1 MTRLVEELRRRNVLR
16 VAAAYALVAWILIE
30 AGSVLL
36 PTFGASEDFFRIY
49 AILIIGGWFV
59 AVIVAW
65 AYEITP
71 EGVKR
76 ERDVDRT
83 AYKPAPGSRWNF
95 IIIGLLA
102 IALGVSITLNITGIR
117 DLPVVGDRVA
127 GNSIAVLP
135 FTNRS
140 SEPDSEYFTDAIH
153 DDLLTRLA
161 EIDSLRV
168 ISRTSVLAYRDSQKN
183 LEQIGDELGVD
194 VIVEGAVQQAG
205 DQVRI
210 TIQLID
216 ADTDEHL
223 WVGTYDRELSLA
235 NLFDLQSEISST
247 IANELRAAL
256 TPEDMRRL
264 AAVPTTNEQA
274 YRLYQSARE
283 GLDERRFES
292 TMAARRQFESA
303 ISLDPEFAQAH
314 AALAETIMLLAI
326 NHRAVPFDEA
336 FRLASAYVERS
347 LELEPYLAEAHAV
360 KGLIETHRW
369 LRGRIGDGN
378 LRAAASLERA
388 IELKH
393 NLVSAH
399 LWYSS
404 LFEYEGR
411 FDDAIRLQ
419 EKALDIDPLSRIP
432 HVTLPSLLAAQGKN
446 DEAIDLLLT
455 ARELFPDWSIPAD
468 YMTSHLE
475 RMGRLAE
482 AVAWGQ
488 ESLSLT
494 DDPLAGLNA
503 VPIYIELGMVEQLI
517 RFARNFPEGH
527 PMNPVGTGVMHFLLG
542 DFQAALDSVESEEVW
557 KSVPLEMVATISI
570 PSAIMIGDYDKAWQH
585 MLQSFPALTSDEP
598 LVADRFNLGFIVLA
612 GYLEQQRGNADHA
625 SVLLRLAL
633 DYTRT
638 APRMGMW
645 GYGIRDAEVLALLGR
660 PEAAIDALQD
670 AVDAG
675 FVSLR
680 PFELW
685 SIDQSP
691 LIDSLRSNPRYEAIR
706 GSIEHEIDIARRLVE
721 EAEAEKDGWANLRA
735 RTERT

>member
-16 VAAAYALVAWILIE
+16 VAAAYALIAWILIE

-36 PTFGASEDFFRIY
+36 PTFGAPEDFFRVY
-49 AILIIGGWFV
+49 AMLIIGGWFI
-59 AVIVAW
+59 AVVFAW
-65 AYEITP
+65 VYEITP

-76 ERDVDRT
+76 ERDVDRSV
-83 AYKPAPGSRWNF
+83 YRSPSGSRWNF

-102 IALGVSITLNITGIR
+102 VALGVSITLNITGIR

-140 SEPDSEYFTDAIH
+140 SEPDSQYFTDAIH

-168 ISRTSVLAYRDSQKN
+168 ISRTSVLAYRDSQKT
-183 LEQIGDELGVD
+183 LQQIGEELGVD

-205 DQVRI
+205 EQVRI

-216 ADTDEHL
+216 AGTDEHL
-223 WVGTYDRELSLA
+223 WVGTFDRQLSLA
-235 NLFDLQSEISST
+235 NLFEVQSEISST
-247 IANELRAAL
+247 IANELHAAL
-256 TPEDMRRL
+256 TPEDVRRL
-264 AAVPTTNEQA
+264 AAVPTTNDQA
-274 YRLYQSARE
+274 YRLYQSARD

-292 TMAARRQFESA
+292 TTAARTQFERA

-326 NHRAVPFDEA
+326 NHTAVPFDDA
-336 FRLASAYVERS
+336 FRLASAHVERA
-347 LELEPYLAEAHAV
+347 LELEPDLAEAHAV
-360 KGLIETHRW
+360 KGLIESQKW
-369 LRGRIGDGN
+369 LRDRVGDGHV
-378 LRAAASLERA
+378 RAAASFERA
-388 IELKH
+388 IELKP

-399 LWYSS
+399 LWYAT
-404 LFEYEGR
+404 LFEYTGR
-411 FDDAIRLQ
+411 LDDAIRRLD
-419 EKALDIDPLSRIP
+419 KALDIDPLSRIP
-432 HVTLPSLLAAQGKN
+432 YVALPSLLAAQGKN
-446 DEAIDLLLT
+446 DEAIERLLT
-455 ARELFPDWSIPAD
+455 ARELFPDWSIPAE
-468 YMTSHLE
+468 YLTNQLE

-494 DDPLAGLNA
+494 DDPLAGVSA
-503 VPIYIELGMVEQLI
+503 IPIYIELGMVEQLI

-527 PMNPVGTGVMHFLLG
+527 PMNPVGTGYMHFLLG
-542 DFQAALDSVESEEVW
+542 DFRSALDSVESEDVW
-557 KSVPLEMVATISI
+557 KSVPMRMVAPISI
-570 PSAIMIGDYDKAWQH
+570 RSAIMIGDYDKAWQY
-585 MLQSFPALTSDEP
+585 MLQSFPALTADES
-598 LVADRFNLGFIVLA
+598 LVADRFNLDDIVIA
-612 GYLEQQRGNADHA
+612 GYLEQQRGNADRA
-625 SVLLRLAL
+625 AELLNIAL
-633 DYTRT
+633 EYMRS

-685 SIDQSP
+685 SIDETP

-706 GSIEHEIDIARRLVE
+706 GRIEHEVDITRRLVE
-721 EAEAEKDGWANLRA
+721 EAENEGGWASLRA